1 MTPLRALRTG
11 LALTGIGV
19 IGYGIYG
26 LLHDPYI
33 RDPFDV
39 LVWGV
44 GGLVLHDGFWLPL
57 VLLAGMVLSR
67 TAATRHPLLRG
78 GLTVAAALTAVG
90 LPAVLRAGVD
100 HGNPTLL
107 PLPYLRNWL
116 LLLAVV
122 AAVVAVLAAAPRLP
136 GAART
141 FGRRLRGAWSA
152 LPRRTS
158 GRPRLRE

>member
-1 MTPLRALRTG
+1 MLRTLRAG
-11 LALTGIGV
+11 LALIGAGI

-26 LLHDPYI
+26 LLHDPYV

-44 GGLVLHDGFWLPL
+44 GGLVLHDAIWLPL
-57 VLLAGMVLSR
+57 VLLAGLVLSR
-67 TAATRHPLLRG
+67 TALARHPLLRG
-78 GLTVAAALTAVG
+78 GLVVAAALTAVG

-116 LLLAVV
+116 LLLAAV
-122 AAVVAVLAAAPRLP
+122 AIAVAVLAAAPKVP
-136 GAART
+136 GAARA
-141 FGRRLRGAWSA
+141 FGRRVRAPRSA
-152 LPRRTS
+152 RPGRTS
-158 GRPRLRE
+158 RRA